1 MISGGYKM
9 PYTIDPQTN
18 ANPTSFNQLYQPIE
32 SAVIGMPPLKARGYR
47 PLKMTFE
54 DQLKAL
60 IFFHLEE
67 HVSAQHLLQVL
78 EENDFAREHI
88 APQEGIKKSSFAEGI
103 NSRGLE
109 QLLYIYQ
116 NLQAQAV
123 SVLPKEHA
131 ELGDLVG
138 IDGSLIDACLSM
150 YRADYRKGSKKAKV
164 HLGFDLNHGIPRKV
178 FLSNGN
184 GAERPFV
191 SMILS
196 PGQTG
201 VTDRGYQAHDRF
213 DQWQEEEKHFV
224 CRIKA
229 ATKKTV
235 LKTNEIDPDS
245 DIFYDAIVLLGTS
258 GVNQT
263 QKPVRVVGYTVNNVK
278 YWVATSRHDLTAE
291 QIALIYKLRWD
302 IEIFFGWWK
311 RHLRVYHLIARSEYG
326 LMVQIL
332 SGLITYLLL
341 AIYCRKQHN
350 EKVSIKRVRELR
362 IKIQNETRIAN
373 RPKACP
379 NPGPCFENHQIS
391 NCYAST

>member
-1 MISGGYKM
+1 MISGGCKM
-9 PYTIDPQTN
+9 PHTFDRQAKAN
-18 ANPTSFNQLYQPIE
+18 APSFNQLYRPVHR
-32 SAVIGMPPLKARGYR
+32 AMVGMPSLEAQGHR
-47 PLKMTFE
+47 PLKMTFD

-60 IFFHLEE
+60 VYFHLEE

-78 EENDFAREHI
+78 EENDFARANI
-88 APQEGIKKSSFAEGI
+88 APEQGIKKSSFAEAI

-109 QLLYIYQ
+109 QLMYIYQ
-116 NLQAQAV
+116 NLQTNAV
-123 SVLPKEHA
+123 SVLPMEYPD
-131 ELGDLVG
+131 LGDLIG

-150 YRADYRKGSKKAKV
+150 HWADYRKGSKKAKV
-164 HLGFDLNHGIPRKV
+164 HLGFDLNRGIPRKV
-178 FLSNGN
+178 FLSDGN

-229 ATKKTV
+229 STKKTI
-235 LKTNEIDPDS
+235 LKTHEIDPHS
-245 DIFYDAIVLLGTS
+245 NIFCDAVVLLGTS
-258 GVNQT
+258 GTNQT
-263 QKPVRVVGYTVNNVK
+263 QKPVRVVGYTVNNIK

-326 LMVQIL
+326 LMVQII

-341 AIYCRKQHN
+341 AIYCREHHN

-362 IKIQNETRIAN
+362 IKIQNETRVAN
-373 RPKACP
+373 SHMPDTRQGQ
-379 NPGPCFENHQIS
+379 NFENREIS
-391 NCYAST
+391 NSYAKT